1 MTFRV
6 QGPDLNPPYPIAQAP
21 VAKLQLAGQ
30 DLDLTQDDD
39 DEEDTAPRTGVPS
52 VGYAPALNRL
62 LLPGTASVEVPPDT
76 APSAP
81 SAPPASAPPASRGV
95 VPPVAGLAGLSTAAG
110 SSSSAPGPPL
120 TSRVS
125 STPRGS
131 NLTYN
136 KITGRY
142 QYTNSGEPYQTPRDG
157 LASARSEVSHPLGV
171 REPG

>member
-1 MTFRV
+1 M
-6 QGPDLNPPYPIAQAP
+6 
-21 VAKLQLAGQ
+21 
-30 DLDLTQDDD
+30 
-39 DEEDTAPRTGVPS
+39 
-52 VGYAPALNRL
+52 
-62 LLPGTASVEVPPDT
+62 EVPPDT

-81 SAPPASAPPASRGV
+81 PASAPPASRGVVPPVPGLAAPPASRGV

-142 QYTNSGEPYQTPRDG
+142 QYTHSGEPYQTPRDG
-157 LASARSEVSHPLGV
+157 LASARSEVGHPLGV
-171 REPG
+171 QEPG